1 MSSSSIKTLTKIAK
15 VTANIKNHND
25 VESSLLKLKEMDFP
39 FHLVKVCNLE
49 MVVRQ
54 IPNDEKFEPLK
65 DEVLKKFK
73 EMEEADKENKKE
85 ETKKSSKKRQAEPST
100 SGAPPAK
107 RKPAVKDQKTARRAP
122 PPPVVNSALK
132 EFKIPKKSSPVA
144 ASPKETPMV
153 TGPIPLMSLNVQKPA
168 WL

>member
-39 FHLVKVCNLE
+39 FHLVK
-49 MVVRQ
+49 
-54 IPNDEKFEPLK
+54 
-65 DEVLKKFK
+65 KFK
-73 EMEEADKENKKE
+73 EMEQADKENKKE
-85 ETKKSSKKRQAEPST
+85 ESKKSSKKRPAEPST

-107 RKPAVKDQKTARRAP
+107 RKPVVKDQKTARKAP

-144 ASPKETPMV
+144 ASPKETPTVV